1 MDIQKEDSCSPAA
14 GLGDKEWLSY
24 KSHPIQ
30 DPRSVNSNIET
41 IFKTGKTSGK
51 ASAANFGQ
59 GRPVSASRTEMT
71 ELVLPQDSNLLGNI
85 LGGRVMHM
93 IDIAGAIAAHRHC
106 HRQVVTAS
114 VDHLDFLN
122 PVRVGDLMVLEAQVN
137 RAFHTSVEVGVEVFS
152 EDSVAGVRKHTTTA
166 FLTFVALDDAG
177 KPVPVPPLLVKT
189 SEERRRYR
197 EAGVRRNL
205 RLKSRKKS

>member
-1 MDIQKEDSCSPAA
+1 MKPSSKPA
-14 GLGDKEWLSY
+14 
-24 KSHPIQ
+24 
-30 DPRSVNSNIET
+30 
-41 IFKTGKTSGK
+41 K
-51 ASAANFGQ
+51 AKMPPEKFLP
-59 GRPVSASRTEMT
+59 GRPVRASRTEMT

-122 PVRVGDLMVLEAQVN
+122 PVRVGDLIVLEAHVN

-166 FLTFVALDDAG
+166 FLTFVAVDEIG
-177 KPVPVPPLLVKT
+177 KPVPVPPLIVKT
-189 SEERRRYR
+189 SEERKRYR
-197 EAGVRRNL
+197 EAGGRRNL
-205 RLKSRKKS
+205 RLKARKKS

>member
-1 MDIQKEDSCSPAA
+1 LPKKTAIEPTKEKKK
-14 GLGDKEWLSY
+14 LE
-24 KSHPIQ
+24 
-30 DPRSVNSNIET
+30 
-41 IFKTGKTSGK
+41 K
-51 ASAANFGQ
+51 ALP

-122 PVRVGDLMVLEAQVN
+122 PVRVGDLIVLEAQVN

-152 EDSVAGVRKHTTTA
+152 EDSAAGIRKHTTTA
-166 FLTFVALDDAG
+166 FLTFVAVDETG
-177 KPVPVPPLLVKT
+177 KPVPVPPVIAKS
-189 SEERRRYR
+189 SEEKRRYK
-197 EAGVRRNL
+197 EAGARRDL
-205 RLKSRKKS
+205 RIKSRKKK

>member
-1 MDIQKEDSCSPAA
+1 M
-14 GLGDKEWLSY
+14 
-24 KSHPIQ
+24 KSSSTH
-30 DPRSVNSNIET
+30 R
-41 IFKTGKTSGK
+41 KAK
-51 ASAANFGQ
+51 ASPGESLP

-85 LGGRVMHM
+85 LGGRVMHL

-122 PVRVGDLMVLEAQVN
+122 PVRVGDLIVLEAHVN

-166 FLTFVALDDAG
+166 FLTFVAVDETG
-177 KPVPVPPLLVKT
+177 KAVPVAPLVPRS
-189 SEERRRYR
+189 SEERKRYR
-197 EAGVRRNL
+197 EAGERRNL
-205 RLKSRKKS
+205 RLKARKK

>member
-1 MDIQKEDSCSPAA
+1 MKPSTT
-14 GLGDKEWLSY
+14 K
-24 KSHPIQ
+24 
-30 DPRSVNSNIET
+30 
-41 IFKTGKTSGK
+41 GKRAPGK
-51 ASAANFGQ
+51 DLP

-71 ELVLPQDSNLLGNI
+71 ELVLPQDANLLGNI
-85 LGGRVMHM
+85 LGGRVMHL

-122 PVRVGDLMVLEAQVN
+122 PVRVGDLIVLEAQVN

-152 EDSVAGVRKHTTTA
+152 EDSVAGVRKHTTKA

-177 KPVPVPPLLVKT
+177 KPAPVPPLIPET
-189 SEERRRYR
+189 AQDRRRYR
-197 EAGVRRNL
+197 EAGDRRKA
-205 RLKSRKKS
+205 RLSTLAKAK

>member
-1 MDIQKEDSCSPAA
+1 MTPSSTIQTK
-14 GLGDKEWLSY
+14 LK
-24 KSHPIQ
+24 IQ
-30 DPRSVNSNIET
+30 I
-41 IFKTGKTSGK
+41 GKPLP
-51 ASAANFGQ
+51 

-122 PVRVGDLMVLEAQVN
+122 PGRGGDLIVLEAQVN
-137 RAFHTSVEVGVEVFS
+137 RAFRTSVEVGVEVFS
-152 EDSVAGVRKHTTTA
+152 EDTVAGVRKHTTTA
-166 FLTFVALDDAG
+166 FLTFVALDETG

-189 SEERRRYR
+189 DEERRRYR
-197 EAGVRRNL
+197 EAGKRRNL
-205 RLKSRKKS
+205 RLKARKKK